1 MYLIMDKSTILI
13 RNITRE
19 RLKYVGAK
27 GQTYDDLINQLIDMN
42 VKNTDQNSLDRR
54 FETLR
59 SSEYANS

>member
-1 MYLIMDKSTILI
+1 MDKTSTILV

-19 RLKYVGAK
+19 RLKHVGEK
-27 GQTYDDLINQLIDMN
+27 GQTYDDLINQLIDMK

-59 SSEYANS
+59 SSKSVNP